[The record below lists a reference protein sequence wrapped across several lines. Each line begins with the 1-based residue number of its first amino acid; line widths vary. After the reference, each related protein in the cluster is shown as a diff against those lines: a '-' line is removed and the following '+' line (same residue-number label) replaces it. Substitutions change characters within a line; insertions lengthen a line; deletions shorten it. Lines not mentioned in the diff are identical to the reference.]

1 MINYEI
7 KSQLAKLLATEDLV
21 VENRNVPTACFDV
34 ERRILTLPMWQRASN
49 TVYDMLVGHEVGHA
63 LFTPNDWS
71 YEDRVPRD
79 IVNVTE
85 DARIE
90 KLMKRKYAG
99 LGKTFFRGYQELS
112 DQDFFE
118 LQGQDLSKMN
128 LADRVNLHFKLG
140 NYIDIP
146 FNDEEQEFVKM
157 TGDAET
163 FADAVLAAEAIYG
176 YCKSQQPE
184 QPQQQEDVEDLT
196 EGSGE
201 SEEQENQQDDTQQHS
216 EGEGV
221 TQKQEKPSDG
231 GDDDGEEENNV
242 NPFEVTT
249 DKTFEDGVESLTSDN
264 PSDGPDYYEVP
275 KLDLHQVINS
285 NSEVHQILSEYH
297 NTYTGSEFDHV
308 DSKYLEFKKSAQ
320 REVNYLVKEF
330 EMKKSADAY
339 SRASTARTGV
349 LDCSKLHTY
358 KYNEDLFKKVSV
370 VPDGKN
376 HGLIFILDWSGSM
389 ADCIEDT
396 IKQLYNLIWFCSKVQ
411 IPFEVY
417 AFTNSFTRRSYN
429 RETHQYHNVPEG
441 NKFVVDGD
449 FSLMN
454 LLTSKVNKKNLEIQ
468 MKSIYRLIYGFRHY
482 VGYNYPNELS
492 LSGTPLNESI
502 VSLYS
507 ILPKFKKD
515 NGLQKVQVVILTDG
529 EAHQLGHFKTYVDHF
544 NGEERFGPRQCS
556 GNGYLRNRKTGHTY
570 KIGYEYWKFTDVL
583 LKDLKQIHPDTN
595 FIGIRLLP
603 PREFGQF
610 LRRYN
615 IYDETT
621 HKKARKDKSFNI
633 KTSAYDSF
641 FAMIQSSL
649 STDSSFKVE
658 DDATKAKIKSAF
670 VKSLKAKSLN
680 KKVLSQFMDLV
691 C

>member
-7 KSQLAKLLATEDLV
+7 KSQLAKLLATEDLI
-21 VENRNVPTACFDV
+21 VENRNVSTASFDV
-34 ERRILTLPMWQRASN
+34 ERRVLTLPMWQKASN

-79 IVNVTE
+79 VVNVTE

-99 LGKTFFRGYQELS
+99 LGKTFFRGYKELA

-118 LQGQDLSKMN
+118 LKNEDLSKMN
-128 LADRVNLHFKLG
+128 LADRINLHFKIG
-140 NYIDIP
+140 NHIDIP
-146 FNDEEQEFVKM
+146 FNDKELELVKM
-157 TGDAET
+157 TGEAET

-184 QPQQQEDVEDLT
+184 QKPQEDKENLT
-196 EGSGE
+196 SGSSE
-201 SEEQENQQDDTQQHS
+201 SETEENQSETEQHS
-216 EGEGV
+216 QGEGV
-221 TQKQEKPSDG
+221 TQKQEQPQETETEE
-231 GDDDGEEENNV
+231 GESESK
-242 NPFEVTT
+242 PFEVST
-249 DKTFEDGVESLTSDN
+249 DKTFSDGVESLTRDTHGE
-264 PSDGPDYYEVP
+264 GPDYYEVP
-275 KLDLHQVINS
+275 KLDLDKVINS
-285 NSEVHQILSEYH
+285 NSDVHELLSSHFSSYNDH
-297 NTYTGSEFDHV
+297 MFDVV
-308 DSKYLEFKKSAQ
+308 DDRYNSFKKSAQ

-339 SRASTARTGV
+339 SRASTSRTGV
-349 LDCSKLHTY
+349 LDCSKLHSY
-358 KYNEDLFKKVSV
+358 KYNEDLFKKVTV

-417 AFTNSFTRRSYN
+417 AFTNSYLRGEEYDR
-429 RETHQYHNVPEG
+429 YHNELEDG
-441 NKFVVDGD
+441 KFAIDGD

-454 LLTSKVNKKNLEIQ
+454 ILTSKVNKKNLEKQ
-468 MKSIYRLIYGFRHY
+468 MKDIYRLVYSFRHY
-482 VGYNYPNELS
+482 VGYDYPGQVA
-492 LSGTPLNESI
+492 LSGTPLNESM
-502 VSLYS
+502 VALYQ
-507 ILPKFKKD
+507 ILPKFKKE
-515 NGLQKVQVVILTDG
+515 NGLQKVQVVVLTDG
-529 EAHQLGHFKTYVDHF
+529 EAHQLSHFKNYSDYF
-544 NGEERFGPRQCS
+544 NGETRLGPRQCS
-556 GNGYLRNRKTGHTY
+556 PHSYLRNRKTGHTY
-570 KIGYEYWKFTDVL
+570 EIGYEYWKFTDVL

-615 IYDETT
+615 VYGEEL
-621 HKKARKDKSFNI
+621 HKKARKEKSFNI
-633 KTSAYDSF
+633 TTSAYDSY
-641 FAMIQSSL
+641 FAMIQSAL
-649 STDSSFKVE
+649 SADSSFEVE
-658 DDATKAKIKSAF
+658 DDASKAKIKSAF
-670 VKSLKAKSLN
+670 VKSLKAKTLN

>member
-21 VENRNVPTACFDV
+21 VENRNVPTASFDV
-34 ERRILTLPMWQRASN
+34 ERRVLTLPMWQRASN

-79 IVNVTE
+79 VVNVTE

-118 LQGQDLSKMN
+118 LEGQDLSKMN
-128 LADRVNLHFKLG
+128 LADRINLHFKIG
-140 NYIDIP
+140 NHVDVP

-157 TGDAET
+157 TGESET

-176 YCKSQQPE
+176 YCKSQQPK
-184 QPQQQEDVEDLT
+184 QPQQQDQENLT
-196 EGSGE
+196 EGSGD
-201 SEEQENQQDDTQQHS
+201 SEEQENQQSDTQQHS

-221 TQKQEKPSDG
+221 TQKQEKPSSDNN
-231 GDDDGEEENNV
+231 DDGEEENEA

-249 DKTFEDGVESLTSDN
+249 DKTFEDGVESLTSDSPGN
-264 PSDGPDYYEVP
+264 GPDYYEVP
-275 KLDLHQVINS
+275 KLDPDKIINS
-285 NSEVHQILSEYH
+285 NSYVHEILSEYH
-297 NTYTGSEFDHV
+297 NSYTGTEFAHA
-308 DSKYLEFKKSAQ
+308 DSSYTEFKKSAQ

-349 LDCSKLHTY
+349 LDCSKLYTY

-389 ADCIEDT
+389 ADVMEDT

-417 AFTNSFTRRSYN
+417 AFTNSFNRRSYD
-429 RETHQYHNVPEG
+429 RETHQYHNVPEE
-441 NKFVVDGD
+441 NKFVIDGD

-454 LLTSKVNKKNLEIQ
+454 IFTSKVNKKNLETQ
-468 MKSIYRLIYGFRHY
+468 MKDIYRLVYGFRHY
-482 VGYNYPNELS
+482 VSYSYPNQLS

-529 EAHQLGHFKTYVDHF
+529 EAHQLSNFQTYNDYF
-544 NGEERFGPRQCS
+544 NNEERFGPRQCS

-570 KIGYEYWKFTDVL
+570 QIGYEYWKFTDVL

-615 IYDETT
+615 IYDDTT

-633 KTSAYDSF
+633 TTSAYDSF
-641 FAMIQSSL
+641 FAMIQTSL
-649 STDSSFKVE
+649 SSDSSFKVE
-658 DDATKAKIKSAF
+658 DDASKAKIKSAF

>member
-21 VENRNVPTACFDV
+21 VENRKVPTASFDV
-34 ERRILTLPMWQRASN
+34 ERRVLTLPMWQKASN

-79 IVNVTE
+79 VVNVTE

-99 LGKTFFRGYQELS
+99 LGKTFFRGYKELA

-118 LQGQDLSKMN
+118 LENEDLSKMN
-128 LADRVNLHFKLG
+128 LADRVNLHFKIG
-140 NYIDIP
+140 NHIDVP
-146 FNDEEQEFVKM
+146 FTDEELELVKM
-157 TGDAET
+157 TGEAET

-184 QPQQQEDVEDLT
+184 QKPQENKENLTSGSSESETEENESESEQQSKGDGVSKKEEQPQDT
-196 EGSGE
+196 ESQEGE
-201 SEEQENQQDDTQQHS
+201 SE
-216 EGEGV
+216 
-221 TQKQEKPSDG
+221 SD
-231 GDDDGEEENNV
+231 
-242 NPFEVTT
+242 PFEVST
-249 DKTFEDGVESLTSDN
+249 DKTFSDGVESLTRDSH
-264 PSDGPDYYEVP
+264 SEGPEYYEVP
-275 KLDLHQVINS
+275 KLNLDKVINS
-285 NSEVHQILSEYH
+285 NSEVHEILTSYF
-297 NTYTGSEFDHV
+297 SEFNGHEFDV
-308 DSKYLEFKKSAQ
+308 SDERYNTFKKSAQ

-339 SRASTARTGV
+339 SRSSTSRTGV

-358 KYNEDLFKKVSV
+358 KYNEDLFKKVTV
-370 VPDGKN
+370 IPDGKN

-389 ADCIEDT
+389 SDCIEDT

-417 AFTNSFTRRSYN
+417 AFTNSFLRGN
-429 RETHQYHNVPEG
+429 RYENPYHNVPEDS
-441 NKFVVDGD
+441 KLVVEAD

-454 LLTSKVNKKNLEIQ
+454 LLTSKVNKKNLEKQ
-468 MKSIYRLIYGFRHY
+468 MKDIYRLVYGFRHY
-482 VGYNYPNELS
+482 VGYSYPSQLA
-492 LSGTPLNESI
+492 LSGTPLNEAL
-502 VSLYS
+502 VALHQ
-507 ILPKFKKD
+507 ILPKFKKE
-515 NGLQKVQVVILTDG
+515 NGLQKVQVVVLTDG
-529 EAHQLGHFKTYVDHF
+529 EAHQLNHFKQYSDYF
-544 NGEERFGPRQCS
+544 NGDTRLGPRQCS
-556 GNGYLRNRKTGHTY
+556 GAGYIRNRKTGHTY
-570 KIGYEYWKFTDVL
+570 EIGYEYWKFTDVL
-583 LKDLKQIHPDTN
+583 LKDLKQLHPDTN
-595 FIGIRLLP
+595 FIGIRILP

-610 LRRYN
+610 LRRYGV
-615 IYDETT
+615 YEEQQ
-621 HKKARKDKSFNI
+621 KKARKDKSFNI
-633 KTSAYDSF
+633 TTSSYDSY

-649 STDSSFKVE
+649 STDSSFQVE
-658 DDATKAKIKSAF
+658 DDASKAKIKSAF
-670 VKSLKAKSLN
+670 VKSLRAKTLN

>member
-221 TQKQEKPSDG
+221 TQKQEKPSSG
-231 GDDDGEEENNV
+231 SDDDGEEENEA

-249 DKTFEDGVESLTSDN
+249 DKTFEDGVESLTSDS
-264 PSDGPDYYEVP
+264 PGDGPDYYEVP

-417 AFTNSFTRRSYN
+417 AFTNSFNRRSYD

-482 VGYNYPNELS
+482 VGYDYPNELS

-556 GNGYLRNRKTGHTY
+556 GNGYLRNRKTGYTY

-633 KTSAYDSF
+633 TTSAYDSF

>member
-21 VENRNVPTACFDV
+21 VENRKVPTASFDV
-34 ERRILTLPMWQRASN
+34 ERRVLTLPMWQKASN

-79 IVNVTE
+79 VVNVTE

-99 LGKTFFRGYQELS
+99 LGKTFFRGYKELA

-118 LQGQDLSKMN
+118 LENEDLSKMN
-128 LADRVNLHFKLG
+128 LADRVNLHFKIG
-140 NYIDIP
+140 NHIDVP
-146 FNDEEQEFVKM
+146 FTDEELELVKM
-157 TGDAET
+157 TGEAET

-184 QPQQQEDVEDLT
+184 QKPQENKENLTSGSSESETEENESESEQQSKGGGVSKKEEQPQDT
-196 EGSGE
+196 ESQEGE
-201 SEEQENQQDDTQQHS
+201 SE
-216 EGEGV
+216 
-221 TQKQEKPSDG
+221 SD
-231 GDDDGEEENNV
+231 
-242 NPFEVTT
+242 PFEVST
-249 DKTFEDGVESLTSDN
+249 DKTFSDGVESLTRDSYGE
-264 PSDGPDYYEVP
+264 GPDYYEVP
-275 KLDLHQVINS
+275 KLDLDKVINP
-285 NSEVHQILSEYH
+285 NSEVHEELRSYFSS
-297 NTYTGSEFDHV
+297 YTGHEFDVV
-308 DSKYLEFKKSAQ
+308 DEKYNNFKKSAQ

-339 SRASTARTGV
+339 SRASTSRTGV

-358 KYNEDLFKKVSV
+358 KYNEDLFKKVTV
-370 VPDGKN
+370 IPDGKN

-417 AFTNSFTRRSYN
+417 AFTNSYLRGDRYEN
-429 RETHQYHNVPEG
+429 PYHNVPDDG
-441 NKFVVDGD
+441 KFVVDGT

-454 LLTSKVNKKNLEIQ
+454 ILTSKVNKKNLEKQ
-468 MKSIYRLIYGFRHY
+468 MKDIYRLVYSFRHY
-482 VGYNYPNELS
+482 VGYDFPS
-492 LSGTPLNESI
+492 QVGLSGTPLNESL
-502 VSLYS
+502 VALYQ
-507 ILPKFKKD
+507 ILPKFKKE
-515 NGLQKVQVVILTDG
+515 NGLQKVQVVVLTDG
-529 EAHQLGHFKTYVDHF
+529 EAHQLSHFRDYKDYF
-544 NGEERFGPRQCS
+544 NGESRLGPRQCS
-556 GNGYLRNRKTGHTY
+556 GTGYLRNRKTGHTY
-570 KIGYEYWKFTDVL
+570 EIGYEYWKFTDVL

-615 IYDETT
+615 VYGEEV
-621 HKKARKDKSFNI
+621 HKKARKEKSYTI
-633 KTSAYDSF
+633 TTSAYDSY
-641 FAMIQSSL
+641 FAMIQSAL
-649 STDSSFKVE
+649 SADSSFQVE
-658 DDATKAKIKSAF
+658 DDASKAKIKSAF
-670 VKSLKAKSLN
+670 AKSLKAKTLN

>member
-221 TQKQEKPSDG
+221 TQKQEKPSSG
-231 GDDDGEEENNV
+231 SDDDGEEENEA

-249 DKTFEDGVESLTSDN
+249 DKTFEDGVESLTSDS
-264 PSDGPDYYEVP
+264 PGDGPDYYEVP

-482 VGYNYPNELS
+482 VSYNYPNELS

-556 GNGYLRNRKTGHTY
+556 GNGYLRNRKTGYTY

>member
-231 GDDDGEEENNV
+231 GDDDGEEDYYTDEN
-242 NPFEVTT
+242 E
-249 DKTFEDGVESLTSDN
+249 EDGAPPYAPFSVASR
-264 PSDGPDYYEVP
+264 
-275 KLDLHQVINS
+275 LHD
-285 NSEVHQILSEYH
+285 E
-297 NTYTGSEFDHV
+297 
-308 DSKYLEFKKSAQ
+308 
-320 REVNYLVKEF
+320 
-330 EMKKSADAY
+330 
-339 SRASTARTGV
+339 
-349 LDCSKLHTY
+349 
-358 KYNEDLFKKVSV
+358 
-370 VPDGKN
+370 
-376 HGLIFILDWSGSM
+376 
-389 ADCIEDT
+389 
-396 IKQLYNLIWFCSKVQ
+396 
-411 IPFEVY
+411 
-417 AFTNSFTRRSYN
+417 
-429 RETHQYHNVPEG
+429 
-441 NKFVVDGD
+441 
-449 FSLMN
+449 
-454 LLTSKVNKKNLEIQ
+454 
-468 MKSIYRLIYGFRHY
+468 
-482 VGYNYPNELS
+482 
-492 LSGTPLNESI
+492 
-502 VSLYS
+502 
-507 ILPKFKKD
+507 
-515 NGLQKVQVVILTDG
+515 
-529 EAHQLGHFKTYVDHF
+529 
-544 NGEERFGPRQCS
+544 GEE
-556 GNGYLRNRKTGHTY
+556 
-570 KIGYEYWKFTDVL
+570 E
-583 LKDLKQIHPDTN
+583 
-595 FIGIRLLP
+595 
-603 PREFGQF
+603 
-610 LRRYN
+610 
-615 IYDETT
+615 
-621 HKKARKDKSFNI
+621 
-633 KTSAYDSF
+633 
-641 FAMIQSSL
+641 
-649 STDSSFKVE
+649 
-658 DDATKAKIKSAF
+658 
-670 VKSLKAKSLN
+670 
-680 KKVLSQFMDLV
+680 
-691 C
+691 